1 MKLASRMA
9 TGAVQEVVAI
19 GIWEGAGADGTQET
33 LMVVVD
39 LLKESSRA
47 HQAPGTVSRAGVRQI
62 RNSGE
67 AIGIAGVGEDERRVS
82 GLKGLLERRQAS
94 LAGES

>member
-1 MKLASRMA
+1 M
-9 TGAVQEVVAI
+9 
-19 GIWEGAGADGTQET
+19 
-33 LMVVVD
+33 D

-67 AIGIAGVGEDERRVS
+67 AIGIAGVGEDKRRVS
-82 GLKGLLERRQAS
+82 GLKGFLERGQAS
-94 LAGES
+94 FVGEGSELSLKESCGGGSKGILKEGGDEGVQRLES